1 MTFIVFVV
9 EFVFEVR
16 VYEEWDN
23 QLRDKTSEKYKELS
37 ALLKKEVYF
46 KVIEAVA
53 IKDNI

>member
-46 KVIEAVA
+46 KLF
-53 IKDNI
+53 KL